1 MTLWRPL
8 LDVRHSG
15 LPRPQGSLRALVSA
29 STGRAFVKYS
39 DSTVDHRNR
48 LVATLR
54 REWDAEPFAEAVA
67 IDVHFAFERPLS
79 HFRSGR
85 FSDQMKPSAPRDHI
99 KPADLDKLVRLV
111 GDALVIAEVIADD
124 SQIIKIRAAK
134 EWTENRGHTKIGVF
148 ATPGWSENRAP

>member
-1 MTLWRPL
+1 MILWRPL
-8 LDVRHSG
+8 LDVRHPG
-15 LPRPQGSLRALVSA
+15 LPRPQGSLKALVSA

-67 IDVHFAFERPLS
+67 LDLTFLFERPKT

-85 FSDQMKPSAPRDHI
+85 FSDQVKATAPRDHI

-111 GDALVIAEVIADD
+111 GDALVIADVIADD
-124 SQIIKIRAAK
+124 AQIIKIRAAK
-134 EWTENRGHTKIGVF
+134 RWSRRGATTIAVF
-148 ATPGWSENRAP
+148 ATPNGDSHAPQ